1 MEHMVLRISHMLFS
15 KGRKGVLLSL
25 GRCNIRKKVN
35 TGTSWGLAWLAK
47 LHPST
52 WRWLTMNERYLGP
65 DERGR
70 VFTGSILPRGMPL
83 P

>member
-1 MEHMVLRISHMLFS
+1 MLFS